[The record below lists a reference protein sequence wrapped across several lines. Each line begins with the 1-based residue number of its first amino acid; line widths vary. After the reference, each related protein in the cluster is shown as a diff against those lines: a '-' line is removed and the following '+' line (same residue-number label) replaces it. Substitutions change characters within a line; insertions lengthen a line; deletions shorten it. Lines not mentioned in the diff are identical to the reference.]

1 VLEHPAQAGSPSLG
15 HLAFVPLDGAV
26 KGNVIARRLTE
37 RIALGLLAD
46 GTQLPSEADLAAQFS
61 VSTVTL
67 RDALAELRR
76 LGLVETRRG
85 RGGGSFVKAPGDTAA
100 GLLARNLSDLSIDD
114 LRDLRDVKCV
124 VSGGAAAL
132 AAGRARGVA
141 LPRLRSLALRVG
153 DETTVSGMIRAD
165 CRFHIEVAAAARS
178 ERLTQAEM
186 LLQLE
191 AAPLLWLAESPAF
204 TPATASAEH
213 LAITDAIASG
223 DPGLARS
230 AAEAHVSL
238 AMNHVIELRMSMK
251 GDAHDGI

>member
-1 VLEHPAQAGSPSLG
+1 MLEHPAQSGNPRLG
-15 HLAFVPLDGAV
+15 HLAFVPLDDAV

-67 RDALAELRR
+67 REALAELRS

-85 RGGGSFVKAPGDTAA
+85 RGGGSFVKAPGDNAT
-100 GLLARNLSDLSIDD
+100 GLLTRELSELSIDG

-132 AAGRARGVA
+132 AAARARGIA
-141 LPRLRSLALRVG
+141 LPRLRALALKVQ
-153 DETTVSGMIRAD
+153 DQTTSAGLVRAD

-191 AAPLLWLAESPAF
+191 AAPLLWLAKSPAL
-204 TPATASAEH
+204 TPERAASEH
-213 LAITDAIASG
+213 LAISDAIASG
-223 DPGLARS
+223 DPELARS
-230 AAEAHVSL
+230 TAEAHVLS
-238 AMNHVIELRMSMK
+238 AMNHVIELRMSME
-251 GDAHDGI
+251 GDPNVRV